1 MERKFI
7 APRKN
12 WQQIVENQ
20 GLPYHSAG
28 GTYWQDDVYY
38 QLTAQEADYINYTT
52 NVTYEKIHG
61 MVKEMM
67 SNSLQRARIK
77 THMVN
82 SGMCP
87 DTVEAI
93 FENWDEVGR
102 YKTRTSYGR
111 FDLAFDSNMRLKMFE
126 YNADT
131 PVVLIETGYC
141 QWEWLTDQF
150 GDAVGEDVSQINELY
165 PELLE
170 MFTAWRNQGIQT
182 MVFTCDK
189 GQIGE
194 VFEYEASCLYLMEI
208 ASEVGIKGKF
218 RFVGDLEVGDK
229 EPVITV
235 DGEVPDAIF
244 KLYPTEW
251 MVEDLRA
258 QKGRTNAAD
267 VLRLNNLIE
276 EPFKLLMGGK
286 WLLPYLYDRYKNI
299 TDVFIPAWHDRNS
312 CIDKKVV
319 AKSYY
324 GRIGMEV
331 EVLEPGQMTSLE
343 GPVIYQEFTDTKE
356 FDGWKPV
363 LCSWTVNGRSAGLGI
378 REQLTDITTD
388 SCRFASHI
396 VVL

>member
-28 GTYWQDDVYY
+28 GIYWQDDVHY
-38 QLTAQEADYINYTT
+38 QLSAQEADYINYTT

-61 MVKEMM
+61 LVKEMM
-67 SNSLQRARIK
+67 ANSLQRARIK
-77 THMVN
+77 VHMVN

-87 DTVEAI
+87 DTVDAI
-93 FENWDEVGR
+93 FENWDAIGQ

-111 FDLAFDSNMRLKMFE
+111 FDLAFDKNMRLKMFE

-208 ASEVGIKGKF
+208 ASEVGIKGTF

-244 KLYPTEW
+244 KLYPAEW

-286 WLLPYLYDRYKNI
+286 WLLPYLYERYKNI
-299 TDVFIPAWHDRNS
+299 TDVFIPAWHDRGS
-312 CIDKKVV
+312 CLDKKVV

-331 EVLEPGQMTSLE
+331 EVLEPGQLTSLE
-343 GPVIYQEFTDTKE
+343 GPVIYQEFTETKE

-388 SCRFASHI
+388 SCRFASHV